1 MTDEDRELASHETT
15 DPAEDSSDE
24 DEERSHREH
33 IARTGEPKRDRLGN
47 AEGAS

>member
-1 MTDEDRELASHETT
+1 MTDEDRKQVSDETT
-15 DPAEDSSDE
+15 DPAEDSSDA